1 MKFKDKNGKELNSKE
16 VFEKAI
22 ARFRQTLLEM
32 EIVILYMLCLI
43 PVGILRVGVL
53 RLAGMKIGSS
63 MINPGVRVY
72 DPENIEIGDD
82 SIIGDSAILDGRA
95 LLRIGSH
102 VDIATE
108 VMIYNSQHD
117 IRDPGFTAIEK
128 PVVIED
134 YVFIGPRAIILPGV
148 TVGRGAIIAAGAVV
162 TSDVEPMAIVGGVPA
177 KKIGDRN
184 VKELSY
190 RLRRK
195 GLFNLF

>member
-1 MKFKDKNGKELNSKE
+1 MKFKDKNGKELSIRK

-22 ARFRQTLLEM
+22 VRFRQTLLEI
-32 EIVILYMLCLI
+32 EIVILYILCLI
-43 PVGILRVGVL
+43 PIGILRVGIL

-72 DPENIEIGDD
+72 DPENIKVGDD

-117 IRDPGFTAIEK
+117 IHDPSFTAIEK
-128 PVVIED
+128 LVVIED
-134 YVFIGPRAIILPGV
+134 YVFIGPRVIILPGV
-148 TVGRGAIIAAGAVV
+148 TVGRGAVIAAGAVV
-162 TSDVEPMAIVGGVPA
+162 TSDVESMSIVGGVPA
-177 KKIGDRN
+177 KKIGNRN
-184 VKELSY
+184 IKELSY
-190 RLRRK
+190 RLRRRE
-195 GLFNLF
+195 LFNLF